1 VHIPDLTALLP
12 LIVVAATALAVLVVI
27 AIRRHHLAVMLVTV
41 CGLAVACAALLLA
54 APVVPHQVAPLLILD
69 LYGLFYL
76 GLLLLASLAVTV
88 LSYGYLAGREGP
100 CEEFYLLLLLATLG
114 ALVLVISAH
123 FIALFLGLELLS
135 VALYALFAYLRPD
148 VRSLE
153 AGVKYLLLAAA
164 SSAFLLFGMA
174 LIYAELGTMEFA
186 RMVSWRAGESM
197 VRSVCVLTGLALT
210 LIGLGFKLAVVPFH
224 MWTPDI
230 YEGAPAPITAFVATV
245 SKGAV
250 VALLVRYLLE
260 TAAAAYEPVLL
271 VLSLMAAASMILGNV
286 LALLQ
291 SNVKRLLAY
300 SSIAQ
305 LGYLLVVLVA
315 GGPRLAEAVTYYVV
329 AYIVTTLCAFGCVTV
344 LSGKTVDADTFEA
357 YRGLF
362 WRRPGIAMVFAVALL
377 SLAGIPLTAGFVG
390 KLYVLAVS
398 VESALWLLT
407 VLVVL
412 NSAMGLFYYLRLV
425 IIMYAPLP
433 QEAAVSIPHPA
444 PSWSWAGGVVLAVL
458 TTLLVWL
465 GVYPAPFL
473 DMIRMTVASIL

>member
-197 VRSVCVLTGLALT
+197 VRSVCVLTGLGLT